1 MISGLVQRKEAPK
14 PTTFSG
20 CTPDNTLTDK
30 PNQELARA
38 LTFASDLVDAAIGA
52 VGRNDK
58 SEPYRTALARHFIN
72 PPFSDLKD
80 IFRNFRRI
88 WFHLK
93 PENFGCAASDTELDE
108 CEKVTEGGFDLA
120 FTPTQT
126 GIGVGP
132 SVLCPA
138 FWFDKLPCRAIT
150 LIHEAAH
157 AVGIGN
163 GGTHPPNR
171 GSADYP
177 NLAAA
182 PPAGQTAAL
191 RMNNPDAYAHFAAHI
206 GRETDTPGCGTNA
219 PELPISP
226 RGAIKM
232 EDPAPAPK
240 KK

>member
-1 MISGLVQRKEAPK
+1 MQRKEAPK
-14 PTTFSG
+14 APPTFSG
-20 CTPDNTLTDK
+20 CTTDNTLTEK
-30 PNQELARA
+30 PNQQLATA
-38 LTFASDLVDAAIGA
+38 VTFASDLVDAAIGA

-58 SEPYRTALARHFIN
+58 SETYRIAVARHFIN
-72 PPFSDLKD
+72 PAFSDLKE

-93 PENFGCAASDTELDE
+93 PENFACAASDTEMDE
-108 CEKVTEGGFDLA
+108 CEKVSEGAGDLA

-150 LIHEAAH
+150 LIHESAH

-163 GGTHPPNR
+163 GSPHPPNR
-171 GSADYP
+171 ASASYP
-177 NLAAA
+177 DLAAP

-206 GRETDTPGCGTNA
+206 GRETDTPACGTNA
-219 PELPISP
+219 PDLPLSP
-226 RGAIKM
+226 RGAVKV
-232 EDPAPAPK
+232 EDPAPGPK